1 MFDLNPTTLLARV
14 IVLLVAFT
22 VHELAH
28 AVVADRMGDPT
39 PRRMG
44 RITLNP
50 LKHLDPIGTLA
61 LLFAGFG
68 WAKPVLVN
76 PYNMRGRNPRT
87 SMAIVAIAGPLS
99 NLLMAL
105 LAVLPIRL
113 GLVGIEGF
121 FGVTGGSLFPSL
133 PFLLAQFILI
143 NLILMFFNL
152 IPIPPLDGYK
162 VLVGILPPEMSY
174 RLEPLEQYGFM
185 LLLLVVFLLPQ
196 VLRML
201 VVEPTWWMVGL
212 MLG

>member
-121 FGVTGGSLFPSL
+121 FGVTGDSLFPSL

-185 LLLLVVFLLPQ
+185 LLLVVVFLLPQ